1 MKIKTTCEGA
11 GCFFFIEKGRSSLEA
26 STNMGLTGDYWG
38 IFWLFVLVIAFSAQ
52 CALFSKAGLPW
63 ERAFVPVYGVWSFFR
78 LADST
83 LIFFLA
89 PGVQLLL
96 GLTGL
101 LAYDIVQIIF
111 TLLLIILYGVFCT
124 RLARAFGKGK
134 GFALG
139 RILLYPVF

>member
-1 MKIKTTCEGA
+1 M
-11 GCFFFIEKGRSSLEA
+11 
-26 STNMGLTGDYWG
+26 
-38 IFWLFVLVIAFSAQ
+38 
-52 CALFSKAGLPW
+52 
-63 ERAFVPVYGVWSFFR
+63 
-78 LADST
+78 
-83 LIFFLA
+83 A

-111 TLLLIILYGVFCT
+111 TLFLIILYGVFCT

-139 RILLYPVF
+139 LILLYPVF